1 MGEKKRSEEL
11 GTEDISSLLI
21 KQSVPASIGIL
32 ILSLYMIVDTIFV
45 GQWVGSLA
53 IAAIT
58 VVMPIMYLISSIGM
72 AIGIGG
78 SSIIS
83 RALGAGDKDLA
94 NKTFSNQVIL
104 TAISVLLILVPGILF
119 EDEILM
125 AFGGQGEILPYA
137 KEYYRVVM
145 LGIPFLAFAMMAN
158 SVVRSIG
165 RPKVSMRVMITPAV
179 VNIILDPILIKYF
192 DMGLGGAAWATTIS
206 YLLCALYVLYFFLKG
221 QKEISITK
229 EGLRPDKEII
239 KEISSLGSVTLA
251 RQASIAV
258 LSSVVNNSL
267 IAFGGEIYV
276 AVYGIIGRVMMLA
289 FFPAIGLTQGVL
301 PIVGYNYG
309 ANQFKRVKKTMS
321 KSILYSIGVSLVLY
335 VVLLVFKV
343 EIVSIFTDEVQPRE
357 LTPPALLIVM
367 LMMPLVGVQMIG
379 SAYFQAIG
387 KAIPALLLTLT
398 RQFFFLL
405 PMLFIL
411 PQFFGLNGIWY
422 SFPIADVLATI
433 VTFVWMK
440 VALNKLGK

>member
-11 GTEDISSLLI
+11 GTEDVSSLLI

>member
-104 TAISVLLILVPGILF
+104 TTISVLLILVPGILF

-239 KEISSLGSVTLA
+239 KEISCLGIVTLA

-440 VALNKLGK
+440 VALNKLEK

>member
-440 VALNKLGK
+440 VALNKLEK